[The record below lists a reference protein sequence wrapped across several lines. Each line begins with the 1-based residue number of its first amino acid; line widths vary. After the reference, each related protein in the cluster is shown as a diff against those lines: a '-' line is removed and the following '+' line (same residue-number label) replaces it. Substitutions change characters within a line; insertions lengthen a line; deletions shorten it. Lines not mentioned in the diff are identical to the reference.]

1 MVRVKL
7 SLYATLRAHI
17 GGKPSVELEIEPGQ
31 TVGEVLDRVGVPR
44 EQTRILLVN
53 SRTAALADEL
63 SGGEQIAVF
72 PAIGGG

>member
-1 MVRVKL
+1 MSRVKL
-7 SLYATLRAHI
+7 NLYATFRAHI
-17 GGKPSVELEIEPGQ
+17 AGKPSVELEIEPGV

-44 EQTRILLVN
+44 HEARILLVN
-53 SRTAALADEL
+53 SRAAALTDKL